1 MFQNI
6 KKLFIDDK
14 SEIERFDTRKKE
26 MSTKIGHYDDYITS
40 LSGGNQQKIII
51 GRCLELD
58 TDVIILDNPTQGID
72 VRG

>member
-1 MFQNI
+1 
-6 KKLFIDDK
+6 
-14 SEIERFDTRKKE
+14 

-72 VRG
+72 VGAKFEIYKIINNWLKLVKE

>member
-1 MFQNI
+1 
-6 KKLFIDDK
+6 
-14 SEIERFDTRKKE
+14 

-58 TDVIILDNPTQGID
+58 TDVIILDNTTQGID
-72 VRG
+72 VGAKFEIYKIINELAKLGKE